1 VTKPLSETIRE
12 GDRRALARGIT
23 LVESTR
29 RDHRAKADELLKEVL
44 LHSGKSIRIGIS
56 GVPGVGKSTFIESFG
71 LYLIEQGHKV
81 AVLAV
86 DPSSKRSGGSIL
98 GDKTR
103 MDTRDYFEIE
113 PLLEAIDFY
122 CESEVPILF
131 AGARPSTY
139 APLGIRRDLGQRTE
153 IVSLVDPGPLRDE
166 MLYPFWKTEA
176 PLGTRDGNPL
186 VRPTAAFALYEF
198 SQQPGK
204 VSSHC
209 LPERTEDGKELRTF
223 SPSTYT
229 DKSIKVF
236 WAAPHLEANLLP
248 THFDDCHGE
257 IPPASWFS
265 RFVVSLVDSVANP
278 QERVLASRCAPIRS
292 ITVKELFYED
302 SDESVRQ
309 TIQNR
314 YVFYGGYLEMTDDLI
329 APPTH
334 WRIPGVYMH
343 AMAFDNLTQWGTA
356 GDEKTQR
363 AGPIRPTPD
372 GSEGA
377 YLAGLYILLTA
388 VLWGIVEAAK
398 LVMRPFSKPSE
409 LLQECPD
416 STRGHKAALLAGS
429 EVILIIIVL
438 GAGAVQFL
446 VAGGTAFGVLALAR
460 IEPINFMGV
469 VLLVAFT
476 EVLNVIDYL
485 RDALQAWSEVLAGAL
500 PGFAKS
506 AATDGRKEGRKR
518 AKKKM

>member
-343 AMAFDNLTQWGTA
+343 ADGGIGDTGFPKQADENTGSQGRRQNVDQVVTQ
-356 GDEKTQR
+356 
-363 AGPIRPTPD
+363 
-372 GSEGA
+372 
-377 YLAGLYILLTA
+377 
-388 VLWGIVEAAK
+388 
-398 LVMRPFSKPSE
+398 
-409 LLQECPD
+409 
-416 STRGHKAALLAGS
+416 
-429 EVILIIIVL
+429 
-438 GAGAVQFL
+438 
-446 VAGGTAFGVLALAR
+446 
-460 IEPINFMGV
+460 
-469 VLLVAFT
+469 
-476 EVLNVIDYL
+476 
-485 RDALQAWSEVLAGAL
+485 
-500 PGFAKS
+500 
-506 AATDGRKEGRKR
+506 
-518 AKKKM
+518 